1 MKQNVY
7 QMVTDKIVEQLEK
20 GIVAWHKPWTGGV
33 SHSVSYVTRKPYSL
47 INQFLLEEPGEYLT
61 FNEIQRLGGKINK
74 GAKAKFVVFY
84 KQMTYTDKVINE
96 ETGEEEEKVKRI
108 PLLRYYN
115 VFNVNDTD
123 LPSKS
128 SDGLSGTVATNGKVD
143 DIIMDYVKREGLNFQ
158 NDKPSSKAYY
168 SPALDKVVVPMP
180 SQFSEIAE
188 YYSTAFHELVHSTI
202 PERRCNRKTE
212 NEKAFFGNEDY
223 SREELVAEIGSAMIC
238 TTLGISIEKAFNN
251 SVAYIQNWLQALK
264 NDNKM
269 IVWAASRAE
278 KASDYILYDKKPQN
292 FSE

>member
-143 DIIMDYVKREGLNFQ
+143 DIIMAYVKREGLNFQ

-238 TTLGISIEKAFNN
+238 TTLGISIEKVFNN